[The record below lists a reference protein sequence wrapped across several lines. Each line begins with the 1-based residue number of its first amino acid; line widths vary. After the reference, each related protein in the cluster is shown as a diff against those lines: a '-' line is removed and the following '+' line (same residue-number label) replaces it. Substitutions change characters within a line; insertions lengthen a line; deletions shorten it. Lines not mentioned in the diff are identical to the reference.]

1 MCGVPP
7 LTVFFYSSVLLIGI
21 IGPEICVY
29 RIWRVTLQQQLMWT
43 TENSRTMYVDV
54 AKTFISASGISVAL
68 LAAASNRVPNLSSET
83 YVKQIIATSAKVSAF
98 CLISCVVSSL
108 FVILA
113 LVRGFEMAR
122 ARRVKVLGKEGHGAG
137 ELTHTEL
144 LKIIVPAGVA
154 LPCFVTGFLFLG
166 RVTFRLF

>member
-1 MCGVPP
+1 
-7 LTVFFYSSVLLIGI
+7 
-21 IGPEICVY
+21 
-29 RIWRVTLQQQLMWT
+29 MWT

-54 AKTFISASGISVAL
+54 AKTLISASGISVAL
-68 LAAASNRVPNLSSET
+68 LAVAANRISNLSGDT
-83 YVKQIIATSAKVSAF
+83 YVKPIVATSAKVSAF

-113 LVRGFEMAR
+113 LVRGFEMAQ
-122 ARRVKVLGKEGHGAG
+122 ARNVRENGKAGQGGG

-144 LKIIVPAGVA
+144 LQIIIPASVA

-166 RVTFRLF
+166 RVTFHLF